1 MYIFSVCKHI
11 KVYLL
16 ASVMCTKNYSKMH
29 TLQYY
34 YEYNISN
41 PNTTNIIYALCRLG
55 P

>member
-16 ASVMCTKNYSKMH
+16 ASVMCTQNYSKMH